1 MRRALLIFAA
11 LLATGCGG
19 DKPDYANLNLVD
31 VSGTVTLDGEPLAGA
46 GVFFEADDQ
55 TFSYAK
61 TDSSGHYAMRFNSE
75 ITGVLPGPKT
85 VRIRS
90 TGLGFD
96 DDGDSEDEP
105 DEGSSGGE
113 KPERVP
119 TRYNSAS
126 ELTVTV
132 SDSERTFNFD
142 LTSD

>member
-46 GVFFEADDQ
+46 GVFFEAFDQ
-55 TFSYAK
+55 TFSYAE
-61 TDSSGHYAMRFNSE
+61 TDSSGYYAMRFNSE
-75 ITGVLPGPKT
+75 ITGVLPGPKI

-96 DDGDSEDEP
+96 DGGDSEDAP
-105 DEGSSGGE
+105 DERVSAGE
-113 KPERVP
+113 KSERVP
-119 TRYNSAS
+119 ARYNSAS
-126 ELTVTV
+126 ELAVTV
-132 SDSERTFNFD
+132 SDSRRTFNFE